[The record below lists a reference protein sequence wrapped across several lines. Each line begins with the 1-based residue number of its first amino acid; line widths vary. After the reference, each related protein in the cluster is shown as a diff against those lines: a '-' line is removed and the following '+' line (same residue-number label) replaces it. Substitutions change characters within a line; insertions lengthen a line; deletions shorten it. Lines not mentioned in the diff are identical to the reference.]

1 MSNLISQL
9 RSDLSTSI
17 DADVV
22 DDLLTAYQELLAK
35 HRSGDL
41 QAALTKAGRFVE
53 HTLRLIEFVRKGS
66 APAEIKSVASTIKA
80 LESETSLPE
89 SMRLL
94 IPRALYGM
102 VYNVRSKRNAVH
114 VKEIDP
120 TEIDVAMSVA
130 AASWV
135 LAELLRTYHSSD
147 EGKVKQ
153 AMAAL
158 SRTAIPYIETIDG
171 EVVVGHAVEPRI
183 EVLMLLAHAGSE
195 GMSRTEIGRTAKC
208 SASSVTRCLQKLCSP
223 SERCVH
229 QSASKSYFITGKGEL
244 KLADALAN

>member
-9 RSDLSTSI
+9 KADLSSSI
-17 DADVV
+17 DVDVV
-22 DDLLTAYQELLAK
+22 NDLLVAYRELLAK
-35 HRSGDL
+35 HRAGDL

-53 HTLRLIEFVRKGS
+53 HALRLIEFVHRGS
-66 APAEIKSVASTIKA
+66 APSEIKSVASTIKA
-80 LESETSLPE
+80 LENETALPE

-120 TEIDVAMSVA
+120 SEIDVAMSVA

-135 LAELLRTYHSSD
+135 LAEMLRTYHSSD
-147 EGKVKQ
+147 DDKVKK

-183 EVLMLLAHAGSE
+183 EVLMLLAHAGPT
-195 GMSRTEIGRTAKC
+195 GMSRTELGRAAKC
-208 SASSVTRCLQKLCSP
+208 SASSVSRCLQKLCGAG
-223 SERCVH
+223 ERCVH
-229 QSASKSYFITGKGEL
+229 QSASKNYFITGKGEL
-244 KLADALAN
+244 ELADALAC

>member
-9 RSDLSTSI
+9 RSDLSLSI
-17 DADVV
+17 DVDLV

-35 HRSGDL
+35 HRAGDL
-41 QAALTKAGRFVE
+41 QTALTKAGRFVE
-53 HTLRLIEFVRKGS
+53 HALRLIEFVRNGS
-66 APAEIKSVASTIKA
+66 VPIEIKSVAMTIKA
-80 LESETSLPE
+80 LENETVLTESL
-89 SMRLL
+89 RLL

-135 LAELLRTYHSSD
+135 LAELLRTFHSSD
-147 EGKVKQ
+147 ENKVKQ

-171 EVVVGHAVEPRI
+171 EVIVGHSVDSRTEI
-183 EVLMLLAHAGSE
+183 LLLLAHAGMV
-195 GMSRTEIGRTAKC
+195 GLSRNELGRAAKC
-208 SASSVTRCLQKLCSP
+208 SASSVTRTLQKLIGD
-223 SERCVH
+223 RYAH
-229 QSASKSYFITGKGEL
+229 QSASKNYFITGRGEIE
-244 KLADALAN
+244 LADALSG